1 MKNIFSFLLFT
12 LLLLASC
19 NNKEERLADSAKASK
34 HNDSVFAIINQN
46 WNFNIAQINPKVQGH
61 IQHWNQWRAFN
72 KELKEKPKSS
82 LNAFK
87 IKTKNLVTKSDSLTK
102 QIPHIFDK
110 PAVKSRISTLNTKL
124 KSLETYIMLDYIP
137 TQKVIG
143 IIQEVATEV
152 TAIQNQMNE
161 IIVKSEI
168 PKEEGELIMLQA
180 LDTARHARREI
191 QQAESEVKK

>member
-1 MKNIFSFLLFT
+1 MKNIFSFLLFAA
-12 LLLLASC
+12 LVLISC
-19 NNKEERLADSAKASK
+19 NNKEERLADSAKAAEY
-34 HNDSVFAIINQN
+34 NDSVFAIINQN
-46 WNFNIAQINPKVQGH
+46 WNFNIAQINPKVEGR
-61 IQHWNQWRAFN
+61 IQRWNQWRAFN
-72 KELKEKPKSS
+72 KELKEKPKST

-87 IKTKNLVTKSDSLTK
+87 IKAKNLVTKSDSLTN
-102 QIPHIFDK
+102 QIPYIFDK

-143 IIQEVATEV
+143 IIQDVATEV
-152 TAIQNQMNE
+152 NAIQNQMNE

-191 QQAESEVKK
+191 QEAKSEEKK